1 MTRMWA
7 VVPIKQFSVAKMRLA
22 AILDESQRVQL
33 ARVMFR
39 DVLRALTQCATI
51 SGVVVVSRESDARSI
66 ATEFGAQFVVE
77 QGNDLSLAVS
87 QGGRHVMAAGGNAML
102 CLHGDVPLVSAAEI
116 AELIS
121 AQGDRRGLTLVADR
135 DGTGT
140 NGLAVSPVDLMPFSY
155 GRDSFEAHI
164 ATARLLG
171 VGVRTLEL
179 EGLSLDIDTS
189 EDLRT
194 LMAYERESETLEF
207 LHSLDVVS
215 RLPPRHN
222 VGQAVLG

>member
-1 MTRMWA
+1 MWA

-22 AILDESQRVQL
+22 AILDEAQRVQL
-33 ARVMFR
+33 AQAMFR
-39 DVLRALTQCATI
+39 DVLRALDRCAAVCGI
-51 SGVVVVSRESDARSI
+51 VVVSKEPDARPI
-66 ATEFGAQFVVE
+66 AAEFGAQFVVE

-102 CLHGDVPLVSAAEI
+102 CLHGDVPLVTSAEI
-116 AELIS
+116 AELV
-121 AQGDRRGLTLVADR
+121 ATQGDRRGLTLVADR

-140 NGLAVSPVDLMPFSY
+140 NGLAVSPVDLMTFSY

-164 ATARLLG
+164 ETARILG

-189 EDLRT
+189 DDLHT
-194 LMAYERESETLEF
+194 LMGYHRETETLEF
-207 LHSLDVVS
+207 LRSVDVVS